1 MATTLQNAIE
11 TVKFNP
17 CAIQQAM
24 LSALESSLN
33 GEIDLPDATNPFV
46 WLMEASAVNT
56 AVAISHDEAIAC
68 RMYAK
73 MALTQEDLYRH
84 MSDVDYLGRFSNP
97 SRTEVHLCISL
108 DEIKSKA
115 IQIGSSEV
123 RKITIPRN
131 TKYNVAGYAFC
142 QQYPIDIR
150 VMPHGGIQIV
160 YDVSK
165 MSPMQTLET
174 NVVEWSVVRFE
185 STDFLDI
192 TIPLLQLEQTSYT
205 DSVVSTASY
214 TKVYSFDDYFY
225 FCRVYMKSRGR
236 WVEIYTTH
244 SDQTYDPSLATAVLT
259 VTGQKLKVHIPQ
271 IYMTSG
277 VISSE
282 IRIDIFTT
290 AGDVETSLDSYSPDN
305 YDVKWWDID
314 NDDNGKYTAP
324 MNTLQQLTIY
334 STSKVTGGSGPLT
347 FSELRDRVISNNTDT
362 SLPITPGQL
371 STKMSDLGYTLV
383 KNIDNVSDRMFLAT
397 RPMPRGS
404 TALEKGGLAAGANCM
419 MGLLSTTL
427 SKLSSSATVRNN
439 NRRITIL
446 PETLYKLTGGVIEVV
461 SDEEMAKIKNYN
473 IDQIASLINSGTYMY
488 SPFHYVLDVNDNV
501 FDSRAYYLDSPVIK
515 SRSFIAENET
525 TAIEVSTGSYSIE
538 KITNGYKILI
548 KTKSGDTYKT
558 LRDDQVHVQLAFKP
572 SDEIDYAYLN
582 GTLLGKADDE
592 RVWEFILGTDY
603 DIDSKDELLLN
614 TFTMYDNQPGNY
626 PISLLGDIEVIYA
639 VSNYAIADLANS
651 SIDKVL
657 VKYQLPSDVVGII
670 QERFN
675 LHLGDALSS
684 LWSNSRSVV
693 SELDYVRYTENIPAV
708 YPSNVYEIDPAT
720 GRNKLFMID
729 GKLTMKLLHA
739 KGEVQ
744 LVEGE
749 VIYEHTVGEIVKVNG
764 EGVIKDQRE
773 ILRQVDI
780 FMIDG
785 AFRFATSPIDITYVK
800 NLASTV
806 VSYLEDDIAPIS
818 KQLLE
823 RTELFFYPTA
833 QLGNITVIVGNGIYQ
848 SIPATLSFTVKFY
861 LNEVNYNDLSL
872 RTSLSNTAKEVIAS
886 VLKGTTVTVESIQS
900 KIKTIAGTDIIGV
913 DVDKLGVNKDI
924 SVFTVKDESTRA
936 SIKRVLVSLP
946 DATLKI
952 YDDIT
957 IDFIKHSV

>member
-1 MATTLQNAIE
+1 MATRLQDAIE
-11 TVKFNP
+11 TIKFNP

-56 AVAISHDEAIAC
+56 TVAISHDEAIAC
-68 RMYAK
+68 RLYAK

-84 MSDVDYLGRFSNP
+84 MSDTDYLGRFSNP
-97 SRTEVHLCISL
+97 ARTEVHLCISL
-108 DEIKSKA
+108 DEIKYRA
-115 IQIGSSEV
+115 VQIGASEV

-131 TKYNVAGYAFC
+131 TKYKVAGYNFC
-142 QQYPIDIR
+142 QQYPVDIR
-150 VMPHGGIQIV
+150 VMPHGGIQVV
-160 YDVSK
+160 YDVTRL
-165 MSPMQTLET
+165 SPMQTLET
-174 NVVEWSVVRFE
+174 NVVEWTVVRFE

-192 TIPLLQLEQTSYT
+192 TIPLQQLEQESYT
-205 DSVVSTASY
+205 DTVVSSASY
-214 TKVYSFDDYFY
+214 TKTYSFNNYFY
-225 FCRVYMKSRGR
+225 FCRVYMKVNNK

-244 SDQTYDPSLATAVLT
+244 SDQTYDPAVATAVLT

-282 IRIDIFTT
+282 IRIDIFSTS
-290 AGDVETSLDSYSPDN
+290 GDVETSLDSYTPDN

-314 NDDNGKYTAP
+314 NDDNGKYTSV

-334 STSKVTGGSGPLT
+334 STAKVTGGSGPLT
-347 FSELRDRVISNNTDT
+347 FTELRDRVIENDTNT

-371 STKMSDLGYTLV
+371 STKLTDLGYTLV
-383 KNIDNVSDRMFLAT
+383 KNVDNVSDRMYLAT
-397 RPMPRGS
+397 RTMPRSS
-404 TALEKGGLAAGANCM
+404 TALEKGGLATGANCM

-427 SKLSSSATVRNN
+427 SNLSAIKSVKNN
-439 NRRITIL
+439 NRRVTIL
-446 PETLYKLTGGVIEVV
+446 PETLYRLTEGVIGIVTN
-461 SDEEMAKIKNYN
+461 DEMAKIESYN
-473 IDQIASLINSGTYMY
+473 IDQVASLINSGSYMY

-501 FDSRAYYLDSPVIK
+501 FDSRAYYLDSPEIK
-515 SRSFIAENET
+515 SRYFIAENET
-525 TAIEVSTGSYSIE
+525 TAIEVSTGAYSIE
-538 KITNGYKILI
+538 KITNGYRIVI
-548 KTKSGDTYKT
+548 KTKSGDTYKS
-558 LRDDQVHVQLAFKP
+558 LRNDQVHVQMAFKA

-582 GTLLGKADDE
+582 GTLLGTADEE

-603 DIDSKDELLLN
+603 DINSKNELILN
-614 TFTMYDNQPGNY
+614 TFTMYNNQPGQY
-626 PISLLGDIEVIYA
+626 PIALLGDVEVIYS
-639 VSNYAIADLANS
+639 VSSYTATDMATS

-657 VKYQLPSDVVGII
+657 VKYQLPDDAIGVI
-670 QERFN
+670 QERLR
-675 LHLGDALSS
+675 LHLGDALTD
-684 LWSNSRSVV
+684 LWSNSRSVI
-693 SELDYVRYTENIPAV
+693 SEEDYVRYTENIPATHLK
-708 YPSNVYEIDPAT
+708 NIYEIDPVT
-720 GRNKLFMID
+720 ERNKLFMVD
-729 GKLTMKLLHA
+729 GKLNMKLLHA
-739 KGEVQ
+739 KGEVIT
-744 LVEGE
+744 VDGE
-749 VIYEHTVGEIVKVNG
+749 VVYEHTVGETVKVDG
-764 EGVIKDQRE
+764 EPVIRDQRE

-785 AFRFATSPIDITYVK
+785 AFRFATSPIDIAYVK
-800 NLASTV
+800 SLAGSV
-806 VSYLEDDIAPIS
+806 ISYLNDDIKPIS
-818 KQLLE
+818 SQLLE

-833 QLGNITVIVGNGIYQ
+833 QLGNISVVVGNGIIQ
-848 SIPATLSFTVKFY
+848 NIPATLSFTVKFY

-924 SVFTVKDESTRA
+924 SVFSVKDESTRA

-952 YDDIT
+952 NDDIT
-957 IDFIKHSV
+957 IDFIKHSK

>member
-1 MATTLQNAIE
+1 
-11 TVKFNP
+11 
-17 CAIQQAM
+17 
-24 LSALESSLN
+24 
-33 GEIDLPDATNPFV
+33 
-46 WLMEASAVNT
+46 
-56 AVAISHDEAIAC
+56 
-68 RMYAK
+68 
-73 MALTQEDLYRH
+73 
-84 MSDVDYLGRFSNP
+84 
-97 SRTEVHLCISL
+97 
-108 DEIKSKA
+108 
-115 IQIGSSEV
+115 
-123 RKITIPRN
+123 
-131 TKYNVAGYAFC
+131 
-142 QQYPIDIR
+142 
-150 VMPHGGIQIV
+150 
-160 YDVSK
+160 
-165 MSPMQTLET
+165 
-174 NVVEWSVVRFE
+174 
-185 STDFLDI
+185 
-192 TIPLLQLEQTSYT
+192 
-205 DSVVSTASY
+205 
-214 TKVYSFDDYFY
+214 
-225 FCRVYMKSRGR
+225 
-236 WVEIYTTH
+236 
-244 SDQTYDPSLATAVLT
+244 
-259 VTGQKLKVHIPQ
+259 
-271 IYMTSG
+271 
-277 VISSE
+277 
-282 IRIDIFTT
+282 
-290 AGDVETSLDSYSPDN
+290 
-305 YDVKWWDID
+305 
-314 NDDNGKYTAP
+314 
-324 MNTLQQLTIY
+324 
-334 STSKVTGGSGPLT
+334 
-347 FSELRDRVISNNTDT
+347 
-362 SLPITPGQL
+362 
-371 STKMSDLGYTLV
+371 
-383 KNIDNVSDRMFLAT
+383 
-397 RPMPRGS
+397 
-404 TALEKGGLAAGANCM
+404 
-419 MGLLSTTL
+419 
-427 SKLSSSATVRNN
+427 
-439 NRRITIL
+439 
-446 PETLYKLTGGVIEVV
+446 
-461 SDEEMAKIKNYN
+461 
-473 IDQIASLINSGTYMY
+473 MY

-538 KITNGYKILI
+538 KIANGYKILI

-639 VSNYAIADLANS
+639 VSGYAIADLANS

-670 QERFN
+670 QERFK

-785 AFRFATSPIDITYVK
+785 AFRFATSPIDIAYVK

-913 DVDKLGVNKDI
+913 DVEKLGVNKDI